1 LLQAYE
7 GYLEKNI
14 FYPVGQ
20 PMKKSGRYHVIIT
33 VLEEAVLDAD
43 EKPQAKAWR
52 EFFDEINASEEQIPN
67 VFERIDLS
75 REIKL

>member
-1 LLQAYE
+1 LQAYE
-7 GYLEKNI
+7 GYLEKNK

-20 PMKKSGRYHVIIT
+20 PLKMSGRYHVIIT
-33 VLEEAVLDAD
+33 ILDEAVLDTE

-52 EFFDEINASEEQIPN
+52 KFFDMINSSDEEIPA

-75 REIKL
+75 RETKL